1 MTNRICPA
9 CGNLSLHPLDGAKLD
24 HCSSCGASV
33 PKKDAIGQYC
43 PKCHNQ
49 FYGVEDHGDVSFFV
63 HKRDPDGKGGWLNIG
78 CAVPT
83 ERLGGFATAEERLR
97 GARS

>member
-1 MTNRICPA
+1 
-9 CGNLSLHPLDGAKLD
+9 
-24 HCSSCGASV
+24 
-33 PKKDAIGQYC
+33 
-43 PKCHNQ
+43 
-49 FYGVEDHGDVSFFV
+49 V

-97 GARS
+97 GVRT